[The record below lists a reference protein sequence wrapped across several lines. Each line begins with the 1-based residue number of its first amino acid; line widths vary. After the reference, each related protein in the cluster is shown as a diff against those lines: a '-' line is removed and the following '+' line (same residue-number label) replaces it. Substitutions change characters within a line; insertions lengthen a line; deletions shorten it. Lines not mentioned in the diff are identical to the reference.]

1 MIVGG
6 HVTRD
11 PHTGESINLSK
22 RIHPGNLLGVVYF
35 SDGYDT
41 PNPPKEISLSEM
53 ADGETAGILLGT
65 HFVSLLS
72 EAAGAPVP
80 CRANSL
86 AASLLRNSICG
97 DEGCRLS
104 FQLREE
110 AEGIAEEGLQFFNGV
125 IDLYRRSI
133 K

>member
-1 MIVGG
+1 
-6 HVTRD
+6 
-11 PHTGESINLSK
+11 
-22 RIHPGNLLGVVYF
+22 
-35 SDGYDT
+35 
-41 PNPPKEISLSEM
+41 M
-53 ADGETAGILLGT
+53 ADGETAGILVGTPGT
-65 HFVSLLS
+65 HFVSLLP

-86 AASLLRNSICG
+86 AASLLRNSICD
-97 DEGCRLS
+97 DEESRLS

-125 IDLYRRSI
+125 IDLYRSSI